1 MTGITG
7 RGPSRFVAAFG
18 GHIRPVAVT
27 DRHCISEWLAA
38 GIAMA
43 AMSRLYRASLLSSAF
58 GCVFAPILITAGSCL
73 LLPTAV
79 TLGVVCVFVVILAIP
94 ARPRPPIV
102 NRILRDAT
110 DTAREYFNIT
120 IKHDAAKFQRP
131 GPYVIGDV
139 HAWLRTSA
147 DVLSARHH
155 NLTVH
160 STQQHST
167 PNGACDLSQ
176 TPGLPPSIL

>member
-1 MTGITG
+1 MTEMTG
-7 RGPSRFVAAFG
+7 RGTPGDNVPWPHSLATYARCG
-18 GHIRPVAVT
+18 NRPPLQFPLY
-27 DRHCISEWLAA
+27 SEWLAA

-73 LLPTAV
+73 LLPTTV

-94 ARPRPPIV
+94 AQPRPPIV

-120 IKHDAAKFQRP
+120 IKHDAAKFQRS

-139 HAWLRTSA
+139 HA
-147 DVLSARHH
+147 
-155 NLTVH
+155 
-160 STQQHST
+160 
-167 PNGACDLSQ
+167 
-176 TPGLPPSIL
+176 